1 MSITS
6 SSATIQWILKDL
18 FNPSRPETFTVLYG
32 ISSEDLNSN
41 SPQMIANSMI
51 PTYSTPLT
59 SLQIGTLYYYKV
71 RSRNEFA
78 TRDTYVLSF
87 TTNDE
92 GEFIVIVYV
101 HI

>member
-1 MSITS
+1 M
-6 SSATIQWILKDL
+6 LKDL
-18 FNPSRPETFTVLYG
+18 FNPSRPEIFTVLYG
-32 ISSEDLNSN
+32 ISFEDLNSN

-51 PTYSTPLT
+51 QTYSTPLT
-59 SLQIGTLYYYKV
+59 SLQIATLYYYKI

-78 TRDTYVLSF
+78 THDTYVLSF

-92 GEFIVIVYV
+92 SEFIVIVYV